1 MEKHILHLLCVEE
14 GNKRERK
21 YGRQTFGDKSKF
33 CNGGWNF
40 VWWIVLGWTPYMVY
54 IWEDEYKVHI
64 LCLPLPSEWMKF

>member
-40 VWWIVLGWTPYMVY
+40 V
-54 IWEDEYKVHI
+54 
-64 LCLPLPSEWMKF
+64 